1 MTTSGVYTFTLTN
14 NEIVT
19 QAFGKLGVGSEGE
32 ALTARMYSDGTAAL
46 NLLIKS
52 WEAMDHLWTRS
63 NYSLALIADT
73 AAYALTLP
81 TGGKPMRVI
90 SARRKTTAS
99 GYEIPMQA
107 WSRQEY
113 LDQPNKTSS
122 PSTPLN
128 FYYDP
133 QRTTGTLYLWP
144 APSAAVAPTITIEID
159 YLRRMTDQVTSNN
172 EADVPQEWLNALV
185 WNLAVELM
193 PQYPIND
200 SNLAGMVIKRAEQ
213 LFADLKGWDNEPTS
227 LYLQPNY
234 QGWGPYQG
242 GY

>member
-14 NEIVT
+14 DQIVT
-19 QAFGKLGVGSEGE
+19 QAFGKLGVGAEGE
-32 ALTARMYSDGTAAL
+32 ALTPRMYEDGTTAL

-63 NYSLALIADT
+63 NYSLSPIANT
-73 AAYALTLP
+73 AAYDLAAA

-90 SARRKTTAS
+90 SARRKTTL
-99 GYEIPMQA
+99 GGNEVPMQP

-133 QRTTGTLYLWP
+133 QRTVGTLYLWP
-144 APSAAVAPTITIEID
+144 APSTAVAPTITIEID

-172 EADVPQEWLNALV
+172 EADVPQEWLNALI
-185 WNLAVELM
+185 WNLALELM

-200 SNLAGMVIKRAEQ
+200 GNLAGMVIKRAQ
-213 LFADLKGWDNEPTS
+213 DLFADLKGFDNEPTS
-227 LYLQPNY
+227 LYLQPDY
-234 QGWGPYQG
+234 RGWGPVQG
-242 GY
+242 AY